1 MSADRPRP
9 RRSCAA
15 PESGSALLLMPA
27 GVLIVVVMG
36 ALMVDSAAAFLAERE
51 AEATAAGLAN
61 DLATVALDERF
72 LRLTGVYRI
81 AERRVKAA
89 ESTLARLADEQLSA
103 VFVPGTT
110 NVAVAVAGPTEVRVT
125 VSGRARRIIGPFGWT
140 SLSPTYGVEA
150 SATARVALSG

>member
-1 MSADRPRP
+1 
-9 RRSCAA
+9 
-15 PESGSALLLMPA
+15 MPA